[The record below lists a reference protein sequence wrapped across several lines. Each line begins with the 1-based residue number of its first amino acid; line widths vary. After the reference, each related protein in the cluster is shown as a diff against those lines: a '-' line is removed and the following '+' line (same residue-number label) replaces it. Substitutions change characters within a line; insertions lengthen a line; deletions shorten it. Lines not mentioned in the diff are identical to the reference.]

1 MKLLNKLGFASV
13 KESTSQSRRKFLR
26 NLAQAGMLLPVAS
39 SMLGQRVFAQG
50 GAAQR
55 VLFLYYP
62 NGVVP
67 YNWVP
72 QQGPGTISGS
82 QELSFGLGPLSSWHD
97 RMIVLQNMTL
107 DIGSGAGAHY
117 NDMRGI
123 LTGNNEISRESA
135 SIDHLIAEQLGSEGV
150 LSLGVRTGGR
160 SDIMISKPR
169 GYDSGARPIP
179 NNDPADAAQKLAVG
193 ISGGGSSSGG
203 SSSGG
208 SSGDKQAYYEAILN
222 DFDGLAEVTLD
233 SARRDKLTLHE
244 NALKRLRDLAGN
256 QVGECSFNTNVMSDP
271 YASSSSQLTPN
282 EWQMFPH
289 LARAQ
294 IDNIVGAFSCG
305 LNRVATLQLS
315 KGDENGNLVNY
326 SFDECWQM
334 SQDAISQ
341 GIQHSNGSGTV
352 GSITRWYNEFAS
364 HSASHRPG
372 DVPHTAQVRWYHSL
386 LAYTLQQL
394 ENSGLLDD
402 TLVVMFSEVGDG
414 SKHGGAAGA
423 VTLAGGAGGALQM
436 GRIIN
441 CGDGVNNGQRIYGTH
456 QLFGDVA
463 RYMGVTN
470 LPESHWSGG
479 VV

>member
-1 MKLLNKLGFASV
+1 MKLLNKFGFTSA

-26 NLAQAGMLLPVAS
+26 SLAHAGMLLPLAG
-39 SMLGQRVFAQG
+39 SMLGQRVFAQSG
-50 GAAQR
+50 GAQR

-67 YNWVP
+67 YNWLP
-72 QQGPGTISGS
+72 QQGPGSISGS
-82 QELSFGLGPLSSWHD
+82 QELSFGLGPLAPWHS
-97 RMIVLQNMTL
+97 RMIVLQNLTL

-123 LTGNNEISRESA
+123 LTGNNQISRESA

-150 LSLGVRTGGR
+150 LSLGVRTGSR

-169 GYDSGARPIP
+169 GFDSSARPIP
-179 NNDPADAAQKLAVG
+179 NNDPADAAQKLSVRIA
-193 ISGGGSSSGG
+193 GGGTTDNS
-203 SSSGG
+203 
-208 SSGDKQAYYEAILN
+208 DKQAYYEAILN
-222 DFDGLAEVTLD
+222 DFDSLADVTLEN
-233 SARRDKLTLHE
+233 ARRDKLTLHE
-244 NALKRLRDLAGN
+244 NALKRLRDLASN

-271 YASSSSQLTPN
+271 YYNSSSQLTPT

-294 IDNIVGAFSCG
+294 VDNIVGAFSCG
-305 LNRVATLQLS
+305 LHRVATLQLS

-326 SFDECWQM
+326 SYDECWQM
-334 SQDAISQ
+334 AQSAISQ
-341 GIQHSNGSGTV
+341 GIQHSNDSGPV
-352 GSITRWYNEFAS
+352 GPITRWYNEFAS

-372 DVPHTAQVRWYHSL
+372 DVPHTAQVRWYHAL
-386 LAYTLQQL
+386 LAYTLLQL
-394 ENSGLLDD
+394 DNKGLLDD

-441 CGDGVNNGQRIYGTH
+441 CGDGVNNGQRIYGSH

-463 RYMGVTN
+463 RYLGVSS

>member
-1 MKLLNKLGFASV
+1 MKLFNQFRLPTV
-13 KESTSQSRRKFLR
+13 KESTSQSRRKFLQR
-26 NLAQAGMLLPVAS
+26 MAQAGVLLPLAS
-39 SMLGQRVFAQG
+39 SMLGQKVLAQG
-50 GAAQR
+50 GSAQR

-67 YNWVP
+67 YNWLP
-72 QQGPGTISGS
+72 QQGAGAISGS
-82 QELSFGLGPLSSWHD
+82 QELSFGLGPLAPWHN
-97 RMIVLQNMTL
+97 RMIVLQNLTL
-107 DIGSGAGAHY
+107 DIGAGAGAHY

-123 LTGNNEISRESA
+123 LTGNNQISRESA

-150 LSLGVRTGGR
+150 LSLGVRTGSR

-169 GYDSGARPIP
+169 GYDSETRPIP

-193 ISGGGSSSGG
+193 IQGGGSDSNGE
-203 SSSGG
+203 
-208 SSGDKQAYYEAILN
+208 KQAYYEAVLN
-222 DFDGLAEVTLD
+222 DFDSLANATLD
-233 SARRDKLTLHE
+233 AARRDKLTLHE
-244 NALKRLRDLAGN
+244 NALKRLRDLASN
-256 QVGECSFNTNVMSDP
+256 QVGQCTFNTNVMSDP
-271 YASSSSQLTPN
+271 YYASSSQLTPT

-294 IDNIVGAFSCG
+294 VDNIVGAFSCG
-305 LNRVATLQLS
+305 LHRVATLQLS

-326 SFDECWQM
+326 SYDECWQM
-334 SQDAISQ
+334 AQDAINQ
-341 GIQHSNGSGTV
+341 GIQSTSESGPLGAT
-352 GSITRWYNEFAS
+352 TRWYNEFAS

-394 ENSGLLDD
+394 ENKGLLDD

-436 GRIIN
+436 GRVIN
-441 CGDGVNNGQRIYGTH
+441 CGDGVNNGQRIFGTH

-463 RYMGVTN
+463 RYLGVN
-470 LPESHWSGG
+470 SLPESHWSGG

>member
-1 MKLLNKLGFASV
+1 MKLLNKFGFTSAR
-13 KESTSQSRRKFLR
+13 ESTSQSRRKFLR
-26 NLAQAGMLLPVAS
+26 NLARAGMLLPLAG
-39 SMLGQRVFAQG
+39 SMLGQRVFAQSG
-50 GAAQR
+50 SAQR

-67 YNWVP
+67 YNWLP
-72 QQGPGTISGS
+72 QQGPGSISGS
-82 QELSFGLGPLSSWHD
+82 QELSFGLGPLTPWHN
-97 RMIVLQNMTL
+97 RMIVLQNLTL

-123 LTGNNEISRESA
+123 LTGNNQISRESA

-150 LSLGVRTGGR
+150 LSLGVRTGSR

-169 GYDSGARPIP
+169 GYASDTRPIP

-193 ISGGGSSSGG
+193 IAGGGTTDN
-203 SSSGG
+203 
-208 SSGDKQAYYEAILN
+208 GDKQAYYEAILN
-222 DFDGLAEVTLD
+222 DFGSLADVTLEN
-233 SARRDKLTLHE
+233 ARRDKLTLHE

-271 YASSSSQLTPN
+271 YYNSSSQLTPT

-294 IDNIVGAFSCG
+294 VDNIVGAFSCG
-305 LNRVATLQLS
+305 LHRVATLQLS

-326 SFDECWQM
+326 SYDECWEMAQR
-334 SQDAISQ
+334 AISQ
-341 GIQHSNGSGTV
+341 GIQHSSESGTV
-352 GSITRWYNEFAS
+352 GAITRWYNEFAS

-372 DVPHTAQVRWYHSL
+372 DVPHTAQVRWYHAL

-394 ENSGLLDD
+394 DNKGLLDD

-463 RYMGVTN
+463 RYLGVSGVMEG
-470 LPESHWSGG
+470 PWSGG

>member
-1 MKLLNKLGFASV
+1 MTKITN
-13 KESTSQSRRKFLR
+13 QSRRKLLINMAR
-26 NLAQAGMLLPVAS
+26 SGALLPFVGQ
-39 SMLGQRVFAQG
+39 MLGQNVYAQTG
-50 GAAQR
+50 MAQR

-67 YNWVP
+67 YNWQP
-72 QQGPGTISGS
+72 SQFDGSIGGS
-82 QELSFGLGPLSSWHD
+82 QELSFGLGPLANWHD
-97 RMIVLQNMTL
+97 RLIILKNLTL

-123 LTGNNEISRESA
+123 LTGNKDISTGSA

-150 LSLGVRTGGR
+150 LSLGVRTGPK

-169 GYDSGARPIP
+169 NVTTTQRPIP
-179 NNDPADAAQKLAVG
+179 NNDPRDVATKLALG
-193 ISGGGSSSGG
+193 IGNVDSPQS
-203 SSSGG
+203 
-208 SSGDKQAYYEAILN
+208 DEMRRTYEAILA
-222 DFDGLAEVTLD
+222 DFDSLANATLD
-233 SARRDKLTLHE
+233 SVRRAKLDMHE
-244 NALKRLRDLAGN
+244 NALKRLKDQSSV
-256 QVGECSFNTNVMSDP
+256 QVGECVFNTNVLADP
-271 YASSSSQLTPN
+271 YANSSQELNQT

-289 LARAQ
+289 LCRAQ

-305 LNRVATLQLS
+305 LHRVATLQLS

-334 SQDAISQ
+334 AQQAIAQ
-341 GIQHSNGSGTV
+341 GIQSSQGGDPVS
-352 GSITRWYNEFAS
+352 SMTRWYNEFAS

-386 LAYTLQQL
+386 LAYTLEQL
-394 ENSGLLDD
+394 NNKGLLDD

-414 SKHGGAAGA
+414 SQHGGAAGA
-423 VTLAGGAGGALQM
+423 VTLAGGAGGALSS
-436 GRIIN
+436 GRIIH
-441 CGDGVNNGQRIYGTH
+441 CGNGSNESQQRIWGTH

-463 RYMGVTN
+463 RLMGVN
-470 LPESHWSGG
+470 SLPEPYWTGG

>member
-1 MKLLNKLGFASV
+1 MKKFFLPEV
-13 KESTSQSRRKFLR
+13 KGSTNRSRRKFLTNMAR
-26 NLAQAGMLLPVAS
+26 AGLLLPLAGQ
-39 SMLGQRVFAQG
+39 MLGQQLMAQTG
-50 GAAQR
+50 SAKR
-55 VLFLYYP
+55 VLFMYYP

-67 YNWVP
+67 YNWYP
-72 QQGPGTISGS
+72 EQGPGSIGGS
-82 QELSFGLGPLSSWHD
+82 QELSFGLGSLKDWHN
-97 RMIVLQNMTL
+97 RMIVLQNLTL
-107 DIGSGAGAHY
+107 DIGAGAGAHY

-123 LTGNNEISRESA
+123 LTGNNEISRDSA

-150 LSLGVRTGGR
+150 LSLGVRTGSR

-169 GYDSGARPIP
+169 GYDTNARPIP

-193 ISGGGSSSGG
+193 ISGGGGATSSPE
-203 SSSGG
+203 
-208 SSGDKQAYYEAILN
+208 KQAMYDAILN
-222 DFDGLAEVTLD
+222 DFDSLTDITLE
-233 SARRDKLTLHE
+233 SARRSKLALHE
-244 NALKRLRDLAGN
+244 SALRRLRDLTGN

-271 YASSSSQLTPN
+271 HFASDNQLTPT
-282 EWQMFPH
+282 EWQMYPH

-326 SFDECWQM
+326 SFDECWDMAQN
-334 SQDAISQ
+334 AIAQ
-341 GIQHSNGSGTV
+341 GIQHSQNSGTV
-352 GSITRWYNEFAS
+352 GNITRWYNEFAS

-394 ENSGLLDD
+394 NSKGLLDD

-414 SKHGGAAGA
+414 SMHGGGAGA
-423 VTLAGGAGGALQM
+423 VTLAGGAAGNLQM
-436 GRIIN
+436 GRVIN
-441 CGDGVNNGQRIYGTH
+441 CGDGANNGNRIYGTYN
-456 QLFGDVA
+456 LFGDIA
-463 RYMGVTN
+463 RYLGVTS
-470 LPESHWSGG
+470 LPEAHWSGG

>member
-1 MKLLNKLGFASV
+1 MKLLKNFGFAPV
-13 KESTSQSRRKFLR
+13 RESTNQSRRRFLH
-26 NLAQAGMLLPVAS
+26 NLARAGMLLPLAG
-39 SMLGQRVFAQG
+39 SMLGQRVFAQTDG
-50 GAAQR
+50 AQR

-67 YNWVP
+67 YNWLP
-72 QQGPGTISGS
+72 QQGTGSISGS
-82 QELSFGLGPLSSWHD
+82 QELSFGLGPLAPWHS
-97 RMIVLQNMTL
+97 RMIVLQNLTL

-123 LTGNNEISRESA
+123 LTGNNQIAYGSA
-135 SIDHLIAEQLGSEGV
+135 SIDHLIAEQLGNEGV
-150 LSLGVRTGGR
+150 LSLGVRTGSR

-169 GYDSGARPIP
+169 NTDTSMRPIP
-179 NNDPADAAQKLAVG
+179 NNDPADAARKLAVG
-193 ISGGGSSSGG
+193 IAGGGSQA
-203 SSSGG
+203 
-208 SSGDKQAYYEAILN
+208 SGDKQAYYEAILN
-222 DFDGLAEVTLD
+222 DFDSLADVTLEN
-233 SARRDKLTLHE
+233 ARRDKLTLHE

-256 QVGECSFNTNVMSDP
+256 QVGACSFNTNVMSDP
-271 YASSSSQLTPN
+271 YYAASNPLTPT

-294 IDNIVGAFSCG
+294 VDNIVGAFSCG
-305 LNRVATLQLS
+305 LHRVATLQLS

-326 SFDECWQM
+326 SYDECWQM
-334 SQDAISQ
+334 AQDAISQ
-341 GIQHSNGSGTV
+341 GIQHSSSSGTV

-394 ENSGLLDD
+394 DNRGLLDD

-441 CGDGVNNGQRIYGTH
+441 CGDGINNGQRIYGTH

-463 RYMGVTN
+463 RYLGVNN

>member
-1 MKLLNKLGFASV
+1 MKLLNKFGFTSV
-13 KESTSQSRRKFLR
+13 RESTRQSRRKFLR
-26 NLAQAGMLLPVAS
+26 NLAQAGMLLPLAG
-39 SMLGQRVFAQG
+39 SMLGQRVFAQSG
-50 GAAQR
+50 SAQR

-67 YNWVP
+67 YNWLP
-72 QQGPGTISGS
+72 QQGPGSISGS
-82 QELSFGLGPLSSWHD
+82 QELSFGLGPLAPWHN
-97 RMIVLQNMTL
+97 RMIVLQNLTL

-123 LTGNNEISRESA
+123 LTGNNQISRESA

-150 LSLGVRTGGR
+150 LSLGVRTGSR

-169 GYDSGARPIP
+169 GYASEARPIP
-179 NNDPADAAQKLAVG
+179 NNDPADAAQKLSVG
-193 ISGGGSSSGG
+193 IAGGGSAG
-203 SSSGG
+203 SN
-208 SSGDKQAYYEAILN
+208 GDKQAYYEAILN
-222 DFDGLAEVTLD
+222 DFDSLADVTLEN
-233 SARRDKLTLHE
+233 ARRDKLTLHE

-271 YASSSSQLTPN
+271 YYNSSSQLTPA

-294 IDNIVGAFSCG
+294 VENIVGAFSCG
-305 LNRVATLQLS
+305 LHRVATLQLS

-326 SFDECWQM
+326 SYDECWQM
-334 SQDAISQ
+334 AQDAISQ
-341 GIQHSNGSGTV
+341 GIQHSNGSGPV
-352 GSITRWYNEFAS
+352 GPITRWYNEFAS

-372 DVPHTAQVRWYHSL
+372 DVPHTAQVRWYHAL

-394 ENSGLLDD
+394 DNRGLLDD

-441 CGDGVNNGQRIYGTH
+441 CGDGVNNGQRIYGSH

-463 RYMGVTN
+463 RYMGVNN

>member
-1 MKLLNKLGFASV
+1 MKFFNKFGFTSV
-13 KESTSQSRRKFLR
+13 NESSSRSRRKFLR
-26 NLAQAGMLLPVAS
+26 NLAQAGVLLPLAG
-39 SMLGQRVFAQG
+39 SMLGQRVFAQTG
-50 GAAQR
+50 GAQR

-72 QQGPGTISGS
+72 QQGPGSIGGS
-82 QELSFGLGPLSSWHD
+82 QELSFGLGPLSSWHN
-97 RMIVLQNMTL
+97 RLIILQNLTL
-107 DIGSGAGAHY
+107 DIGDGAGAHY

-123 LTGNNEISRESA
+123 LTGNNQIGYGSA
-135 SIDHLIAEQLGSEGV
+135 SIDHLIAEQLGNEGV
-150 LSLGVRTGGR
+150 LSLGVRTGNR

-169 GYDSGARPIP
+169 NVESTARPIP

-193 ISGGGSSSGG
+193 ISGGGVGG
-203 SSSGG
+203 GTGG
-208 SSGDKQAYYEAILN
+208 NDPDKQAYYDAILD
-222 DFDGLAEVTLD
+222 DFDSLADVTLEN
-233 SARRDKLTLHE
+233 AQRDKLTLHE

-271 YASSSSQLTPN
+271 YYASSSPLSPT

-294 IDNIVGAFSCG
+294 VDNIVGAFSCG
-305 LNRVATLQLS
+305 LHRVATLQLS

-326 SFDECWQM
+326 SYDECWQM
-334 SQDAISQ
+334 AQDAISQ
-341 GIQHSNGSGTV
+341 GVQHSNGSGPV
-352 GSITRWYNEFAS
+352 GPMTRWYNEFAS

-394 ENSGLLDD
+394 ENKGLLDD

-441 CGDGVNNGQRIYGTH
+441 CGDGINNGQRIYGTH
-456 QLFGDVA
+456 QLFGDIA
-463 RYMGVTN
+463 RYMGVN
-470 LPESHWSGG
+470 SLPENHWSGG